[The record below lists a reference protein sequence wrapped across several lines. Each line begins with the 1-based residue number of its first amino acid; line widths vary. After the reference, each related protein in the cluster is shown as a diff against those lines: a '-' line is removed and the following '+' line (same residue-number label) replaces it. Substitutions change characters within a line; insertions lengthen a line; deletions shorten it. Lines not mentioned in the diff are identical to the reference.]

1 MGELDDDYHFAFK
14 IAIGGDT
21 GVGKSSL
28 LSMFAGDEPPSE
40 ARLFNQD
47 PKGVRLKLIMQEDRD
62 LTYRVQFLELPGSL
76 RHRKVVTGMSA
87 DAVGAVIVFDGETNP
102 PNALQ
107 ALCFAYPEQ
116 CSLCLS
122 SLTSFFFFLLL
133 L

>member
-1 MGELDDDYHFAFK
+1 
-14 IAIGGDT
+14 
-21 GVGKSSL
+21 
-28 LSMFAGDEPPSE
+28 MFAGMSSVRCPSCGLSHVDAPPLPVFVGDEPPSE

-87 DAVGAVIVFDGETNP
+87 DAVGAVIVFDGETLP

-107 ALCFAYPEQ
+107 ALCTAYPEQ

-122 SLTSFFFFLLL
+122 SLNVFLLL
-133 L
+133 